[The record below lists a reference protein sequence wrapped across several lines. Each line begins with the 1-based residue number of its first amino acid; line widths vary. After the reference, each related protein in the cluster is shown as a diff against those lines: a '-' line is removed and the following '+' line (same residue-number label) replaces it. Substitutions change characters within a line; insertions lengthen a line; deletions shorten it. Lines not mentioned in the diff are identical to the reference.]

1 MSAATP
7 ERRTAMYHA
16 QLAMGAL
23 MSDADGWQ
31 LPAHY
36 GDLTQEATWLR
47 QTVAISDASSIGKIR
62 VVGKGAT
69 QAVQALL
76 PHAANLPVGAAA
88 EADSPLERNAVAEA
102 NSPLERGGKLLA
114 ARLTPDEFLLLT
126 PPNQA
131 PAAIDALLSRNPAGS
146 PETPAPCAHAVDL
159 TSGLCGVAI
168 IGPATPDLLSR
179 VTGLDVSPRA
189 LPDLAC
195 VQTRIAEI
203 RALLLRR
210 DAHAIPIL
218 HLYATRDLGE
228 YLWQTLTQ
236 AAQESGGGPAGTQA
250 LLGLRS
256 AN

>member
-47 QTVAISDASSIGKIR
+47 QTVAISDASSLGKVRI
-62 VVGKGAT
+62 VGKGAT
-69 QAVQALL
+69 QAVQTLL
-76 PHAANLPVGAAA
+76 PHAANLPVGA
-88 EADSPLERNAVAEA
+88 VAEA
-102 NSPLERGGKLLA
+102 NSPLERNGKLLA

-146 PETPAPCAHAVDL
+146 PETPTPCAHAVDL
-159 TSGLCGVAI
+159 TSGLCGMAI

-189 LPDLAC
+189 LPNLAC

-218 HLYATRDLGE
+218 QLYATRDLGE

-250 LLGLRS
+250 LSGLKS
-256 AN
+256 TD